1 MELINLP
8 ELLLDDCPYWVTP
21 FMSKS
26 HGLYFLS
33 SGFDTQEEVMTELME
48 FERWTGTFRL
58 TDPMLSGGVLD
69 WFEHLIKCN
78 LAHIDGLELR

>member
-1 MELINLP
+1 
-8 ELLLDDCPYWVTP
+8 
-21 FMSKS
+21 
-26 HGLYFLS
+26 
-33 SGFDTQEEVMTELME
+33 MTELME